1 MSKKSSK
8 TISKMIKS
16 KSFSLLTSIQI
27 QLMKILNVIL
37 QLIAKK
43 KTRLKLK
50 IAIEARVLNQELKYK
65 RRLESKEILRFQIQ
79 MMAHKSKTQT
89 QKHQDQ

>member
-50 IAIEARVLNQELKYK
+50 IAIEVRVLNQELKYK
-65 RRLESKEILRFQIQ
+65 RRLESKEIRRFQIQ

>member
-1 MSKKSSK
+1 
-8 TISKMIKS
+8 
-16 KSFSLLTSIQI
+16 
-27 QLMKILNVIL
+27 MKILNVIL

-50 IAIEARVLNQELKYK
+50 IAIEVRVLNQELKYK